1 MSQENKDEVNV
12 LIIGNGLDISLDYPT
27 KYGDFL
33 NFCEMMQSIYEFPH
47 PKTVAT
53 LWLAD
58 EFEKFIRR
66 RQSVLNQKAQ
76 ELEKEQKLEKKQ
88 KLEQ

>member
-33 NFCEMMQSIYEFPH
+33 NFCEMMQSIYEFSN
-47 PKTVAT
+47 PKTVVT
-53 LWLAD
+53 LLLED
-58 EFEKFIRR
+58 EFKNFIRR
-66 RQSVLNQKAQ
+66 RQSVLNRKAQ
-76 ELEKEQKLEKKQ
+76 DLKKEQKPEKNKS
-88 KLEQ
+88 